1 VCHRNVVSVVSMAF
15 PISFAVHCHH
25 SRTLVP
31 AVLTATSQSNWNGQ
45 NSTLHGIQTL
55 NRLR

>member
-1 VCHRNVVSVVSMAF
+1 MAF